1 MSVTASTALD
11 PIVALA
17 LNVVNG
23 VVDVFTQ
30 LGTDKDAIVAAIIV
44 FVTIAVVYKFGDK
57 IVGFFDKLF
66 GRLGSGR

>member
-11 PIVALA
+11 PIWALA

-30 LGTDKDAIVAAIIV
+30 LGTDRDAIITAILV
-44 FVTIAVVYKFGDK
+44 FVTISIVYKFGDK
-57 IVGFFDKLF
+57 IVTLFDGIF
-66 GRLGSGR
+66 GRLGRR